1 VGRVYKTWNDFL
13 DENKLP
19 ECEMIF
25 PKNGRYQAD
34 DNGNVILDKQLSPAC
49 NVSASILLAADV
61 ATTVGGLAA
70 GGIFFA
76 AAFIPTVAAVPF
88 LLPAAGITGVVTGMY
103 AVGRSGYNLYDKYKH
118 GEDFSFWESSEARAA
133 YINIVA
139 GSLGF
144 AGAGANVMMSTLIS
158 QGFNVGNGARAAMNT
173 VNVINLAASGVG
185 LANSTYDV
193 FKQWWDDNE
202 TPSALTIIQ
211 LSASVLFFGQAVYNF
226 TTANMVVEETQAR
239 ELRDYN
245 DSLRSNRHRKTFS
258 KLIK

>member
-1 VGRVYKTWNDFL
+1 MLLDLIAKWKDRVIISFIYMCTEPLPEEKQKLAKKYPDYNPSCDFTLLPIFVLRKCKNSTNPCRVIIDNVGRVYQTWNDFL

-88 LLPAAGITGVVTGMY
+88 LLPAAGVTGLVTGAY
-103 AVGRSGYNLYDKYKH
+103 ALGRSGYNLYDKYKH
-118 GEDFSFWESSEARAA
+118 GEVTAKYLHFFFT
-133 YINIVA
+133 N
-139 GSLGF
+139 LGR
-144 AGAGANVMMSTLIS
+144 I
-158 QGFNVGNGARAAMNT
+158 
-173 VNVINLAASGVG
+173 
-185 LANSTYDV
+185 
-193 FKQWWDDNE
+193 
-202 TPSALTIIQ
+202 
-211 LSASVLFFGQAVYNF
+211 
-226 TTANMVVEETQAR
+226 
-239 ELRDYN
+239 
-245 DSLRSNRHRKTFS
+245 
-258 KLIK
+258 

>member
-1 VGRVYKTWNDFL
+1 MSTLVHKMLLDLIAKWKDRVVISFIYMCTEPLPEEKQKRAIKYPDYNPSCDFTLLPIFVLRKCKNSTNPCRVIIDNVGRVYKTWNDFL

-118 GEDFSFWESSEARAA
+118 GEVTAKYLHFFLPIS
-133 YINIVA
+133 V
-139 GSLGF
+139 GF
-144 AGAGANVMMSTLIS
+144 
-158 QGFNVGNGARAAMNT
+158 
-173 VNVINLAASGVG
+173 
-185 LANSTYDV
+185 
-193 FKQWWDDNE
+193 
-202 TPSALTIIQ
+202 
-211 LSASVLFFGQAVYNF
+211 
-226 TTANMVVEETQAR
+226 
-239 ELRDYN
+239 
-245 DSLRSNRHRKTFS
+245 
-258 KLIK
+258 